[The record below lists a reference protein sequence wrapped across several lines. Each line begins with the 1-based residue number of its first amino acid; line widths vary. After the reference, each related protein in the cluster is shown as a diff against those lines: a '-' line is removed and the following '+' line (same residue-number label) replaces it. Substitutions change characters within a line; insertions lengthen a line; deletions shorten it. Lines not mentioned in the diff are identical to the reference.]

1 MYAAANGYWGTIK
14 LAVASIW
21 RGDRPLVGRPNLR
34 LSVVDQF
41 RREAL
46 SQYFRA
52 AQACETDDVFV
63 IRTFL
68 AELKSAVSYVVMD
81 EKTRRVFGH
90 ASSLMG
96 PAG

>member
-1 MYAAANGYWGTIK
+1 M
-14 LAVASIW
+14 
-21 RGDRPLVGRPNLR
+21 
-34 LSVVDQF
+34 
-41 RREAL
+41 
-46 SQYFRA
+46 
-52 AQACETDDVFV
+52 